1 MNRTRRALAAT
12 ALATAVALSG
22 CGVQNSI
29 VHLQPAPT
37 ENVETGAPLRL
48 DAAERIATRV
58 LGNVAAAATTEERS
72 QYLVGPA
79 LRVEG
84 MRAERGLGSE
94 ESAPELVVPSAPTIL
109 AMSQGQD
116 WPRAIL
122 AATLDEGTSVQ
133 HVHVLIS
140 SSATDQFKLF
150 ATAMMLPGTSIPVL
164 GEVQDGATVEA
175 ATGETPIAASELFTQ
190 YAQGIAYPEPAEV
203 TAVTIQDPYA
213 ESLRRNAKAQ
223 ADALGDLAKLTQTHA
238 PVADTIVSFTAA
250 DGSMV
255 AFGQLVRT
263 DRIVLTDKAKEL
275 NIPDEPLQKLSG
287 KKVVTKEFLVESLEN
302 LLLVSVRGEPAQLV
316 GAEEIVQRA
325 TGS

>member
-1 MNRTRRALAAT
+1 AT
-12 ALATAVALSG
+12 ALAAAVTLSG

-133 HVHVLIS
+133 HVHVLVS
-140 SSATDQFKLF
+140 SGPTDQFKLY
-150 ATAMMLPGTSIPVL
+150 ATATMLPGTSIPV
-164 GEVQDGATVEA
+164 
-175 ATGETPIAASELFTQ
+175 
-190 YAQGIAYPEPAEV
+190 
-203 TAVTIQDPYA
+203 
-213 ESLRRNAKAQ
+213 
-223 ADALGDLAKLTQTHA
+223 
-238 PVADTIVSFTAA
+238 
-250 DGSMV
+250 
-255 AFGQLVRT
+255 
-263 DRIVLTDKAKEL
+263 
-275 NIPDEPLQKLSG
+275 
-287 KKVVTKEFLVESLEN
+287 
-302 LLLVSVRGEPAQLV
+302 
-316 GAEEIVQRA
+316 
-325 TGS
+325 